1 MYDIGSYIYMKKIL
15 KLIPLL
21 AVMLV
26 SLAVP
31 MRGHALDFVG
41 FAGDSDRAVRNI
53 KGISQKTL

>member
-1 MYDIGSYIYMKKIL
+1 MKKIL

-31 MRGHALDFVG
+31 MRGHALDFGG
-41 FAGDSDRAVRNI
+41 FAGDSDWAVRNI
-53 KGISQKTL
+53 KGISHRKLCK

>member
-1 MYDIGSYIYMKKIL
+1 MKKIL

-31 MRGHALDFVG
+31 MRGHALDF
-41 FAGDSDRAVRNI
+41 GDSDWAVSNI

>member
-1 MYDIGSYIYMKKIL
+1 MKKIL

-31 MRGHALDFVG
+31 MRGHALDFG
-41 FAGDSDRAVRNI
+41 DFAGDSDWAVRNI